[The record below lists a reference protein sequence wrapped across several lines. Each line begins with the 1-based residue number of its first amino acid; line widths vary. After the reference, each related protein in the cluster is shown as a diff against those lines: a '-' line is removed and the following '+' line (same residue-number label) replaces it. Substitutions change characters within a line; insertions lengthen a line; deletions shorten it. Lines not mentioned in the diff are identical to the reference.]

1 MSSTTY
7 SPKPVEKVT
16 SDDASLSFDLL
27 GQMTHMSILSL
38 AGVPRDW
45 IFRSSGAMA
54 LETGTFFSHVYRLVK
69 SAGMEYSQALKLVAG
84 MSRAPSIK
92 SLFLRFSAA
101 ISSGESERDFV
112 DQERESLAERYEN
125 EYERNVDNLK
135 KWTDAYAA
143 ILVSVTLIMVV
154 SLVATMMST
163 MDVSFIAVMA
173 GTVTMVAT
181 LGVYLIYR
189 SAPVE
194 TLTHDGIRTLP
205 RSRRLSRIFL
215 AIGLPSGILI
225 GTIVGSRFGLFPG
238 SAIFFVCVGGSLL
251 PSGLFAMK
259 DDSDVRRLD
268 SGLHTFLRTIG
279 NIAGSIGSDLG
290 KALSHIDVESMGHL
304 STHVTR
310 LRLRTNSGIPTEVC
324 WDLFRAESG
333 SELANRST
341 RMLVEGVEAG
351 AKPDSAGA
359 VCSEYAMATSQLR
372 AKRSLTSATFTF
384 LTVPMHATMVFIL
397 VFVTEVLVR
406 FNSKIQDATNQVSG
420 YTGTGVVVPDGL
432 PMPNGLSLGGG
443 LSPDQFLLGSGNLG
457 LANLFIVWVILVLT
471 VANGLAPKFASGGS
485 NLKIAFHLSVT
496 CLISGVVLAA
506 VPFITRSLFVI

>member
-1 MSSTTY
+1 
-7 SPKPVEKVT
+7 
-16 SDDASLSFDLL
+16 
-27 GQMTHMSILSL
+27 
-38 AGVPRDW
+38 
-45 IFRSSGAMA
+45 
-54 LETGTFFSHVYRLVK
+54 
-69 SAGMEYSQALKLVAG
+69 
-84 MSRAPSIK
+84 
-92 SLFLRFSAA
+92 
-101 ISSGESERDFV
+101 
-112 DQERESLAERYEN
+112 
-125 EYERNVDNLK
+125 
-135 KWTDAYAA
+135 
-143 ILVSVTLIMVV
+143 
-154 SLVATMMST
+154 MST

-205 RSRRLSRIFL
+205 RSRRLSRISL
-215 AIGLPSGILI
+215 AIGIPSGILI
-225 GTIVGSRFGLFPG
+225 GTIIGSRFGLFPG

-259 DDSDVRRLD
+259 DDSDVRKLD

-324 WDLFRAESG
+324 WDLFRDESG
-333 SELANRST
+333 SELADRST

-406 FNSKIQDATNQVSG
+406 FNSKIQDATQQVSG